1 MQDKLPERKKLILKA
16 VVTDY
21 VITAEP
27 VASKTLVGR
36 YIWDV
41 KSATVRNDMAEL
53 ADMGYLCQPHTSA
66 GRIPSDMGYRFYV
79 DKLMDS
85 HKIPAR
91 QAGAAKDEMSERNAE
106 IDNILDKSC
115 GILADLARCTAVAT
129 QPNINATRISLASV
143 SDVQKG
149 KFLAVIALDN
159 GRVIHGFVDS
169 RGLSD
174 RLTTNFLNRTL
185 VGKTLDEARDK
196 AVSDPRYAP
205 VFEDIKKLLTDE
217 IRTDVHLRG
226 TGYIMKQP
234 EFKDADKLGAILEIL
249 EDKKIL
255 ARLLSTAFS
264 DSGVTVI
271 IGSENTIEE
280 MKECSFVGKQYTVGG
295 RPVGSIGVIGPTRMD
310 YKKAIAAVKFMSSN
324 LTALLEQMG
333 I

>member
-41 KSATVRNDMAEL
+41 KSATIRNDMAEL
-53 ADMGYLCQPHTSA
+53 ADMGYLSQPHTSA

-85 HKIPAR
+85 HKIPSR
-91 QAGAAKDEMSERNAE
+91 QAGAAKDEMAKRSGE

-129 QPNINATRISLASV
+129 QPNINATGISAANV

-149 KFLAVIALDN
+149 KFLAVIVLDN
-159 GRVIHGFVDS
+159 GRVIHGFVNNRNLDA
-169 RGLSD
+169 RHA
-174 RLTTNFLNRTL
+174 TNFLTDAI
-185 VGKTLDEARDK
+185 VGKTMDEARDR
-196 AVSDPRYAP
+196 AVSDEKYAP
-205 VFEDIKKLLTDE
+205 FFEDIKKILSDE

-234 EFKDADKLGAILEIL
+234 EFKDAGKLGAILRVL
-249 EDKKIL
+249 EDKQIL
-255 ARLLSTAFS
+255 ARLLSTAFANP
-264 DSGVTVI
+264 GVTVI
-271 IGSENTIEE
+271 IGSENTIDE
-280 MKECSFVGKQYTVGG
+280 MKDCSFVGKQYTIGG

-310 YKKAIAAVKFMSSN
+310 YKKSVAAVKFMSSN
-324 LTALLEQMG
+324 LTALLEQLG

>member
-41 KSATVRNDMAEL
+41 KSATIRNDMAEL

-85 HKIPAR
+85 HKIPSR
-91 QAGAAKDEMSERNAE
+91 QAGAAKDEMAERSGE

-129 QPNINATRISLASV
+129 QPNINATRISAANV

-149 KFLAVIALDN
+149 KFLAVIVLDN
-159 GRVIHGFVDS
+159 GRVVHGFVNN
-169 RGLSD
+169 RGLD
-174 RLTTNFLNRTL
+174 ARHTTNFLTGAI
-185 VGKTLDEARDK
+185 VGKTMDEARDRD
-196 AVSDPRYAP
+196 VSDEKYAP
-205 VFEDIKKLLTDE
+205 FFEDIKKILSDE

-234 EFKDADKLGAILEIL
+234 EFKDAGKLGTILQVL
-249 EDKKIL
+249 EDKQIL
-255 ARLLSTAFS
+255 ARLLSTAFANP
-264 DSGVTVI
+264 GVTVI
-271 IGSENTIEE
+271 IGSENTIDE
-280 MKECSFVGKQYTVGG
+280 MKECSFVGKQYTIGG

-310 YKKAIAAVKFMSSN
+310 YKKSVAAVKFMSSN
-324 LTALLEQMG
+324 LTALLEQLG